1 MSTAHLDDMAAHIE
15 LPFLYQT
22 RTILRWRPRV
32 RRRLANRRALSSQP
46 QPHPETTSDTST
58 PDSYSYDGQGGFLK
72 EKARQVAE
80 SSKAPAAIRSR
91 NPVGTRIN
99 STITA
104 SERRAFETILRFTPK
119 QAEPSSVK
127 QQSPFVDAGDT
138 DIENILNIF
147 SSSIKSHQAEQNER
161 KLHKAVKAPSDP
173 EPLKSPNDQAI
184 ATQAEGHALAV
195 PSPDIA
201 SLDDLTQSPEL
212 FKFDESIQQAVR
224 ARMKQ
229 IYDALH
235 AAATST
241 TKRGDIATWEVCEAH
256 VFSIAS
262 QLAPPPRATTTQA
275 KSTEPPRFTF
285 TKSHSDNPSELL
297 EAASRTGEP
306 ASPSSITAPS
316 STSSSL
322 SDSLP
327 VLHHV
332 YPAALL
338 LALRLYIQHFPASPL
353 AHNLLPRIRS
363 FGHTSYVLGAGPQF
377 YNSLISLVW
386 LTRSSLRQVDG
397 LLAEMERGGVELT
410 EETYRI
416 LRQIENERA
425 ADLGREQGNAG
436 VLRGSRGAAWWKR
449 HEQVFWFPRILD
461 WLAVVAKRLT
471 LKEMGDTY

>member
-1 MSTAHLDDMAAHIE
+1 MAAHIE

-22 RTILRWRPRV
+22 RTILRCRPRV
-32 RRRLANRRALSSQP
+32 TRRLGSRRALSSQP
-46 QPHPETTSDTST
+46 QSEPTSDTDIS
-58 PDSYSYDGQGGFLK
+58 DSYSYDGQGGFLK

-80 SSKAPAAIRSR
+80 SSKAPTAIRSR
-91 NPVGTRIN
+91 NSVGTRIN

-161 KLHKAVKAPSDP
+161 KLHKKAPSDP
-173 EPLKSPNDQAI
+173 EPPASPKEQAI
-184 ATQAEGHALAV
+184 ATHAAGHAQAV

-201 SLDDLTQSPEL
+201 TLDDLSQSPEL
-212 FKFDESIQQAVR
+212 SKFDESIQQAVR

-229 IYDALH
+229 IADSLL

-241 TKRGDIATWEVCEAH
+241 TTRGDIAMWEVCEIQI
-256 VFSIAS
+256 FSIAS
-262 QLAPPPRATTTQA
+262 QLSPPARETTTNP

-297 EAASRTGEP
+297 EAASRTGEMP
-306 ASPSSITAPS
+306 AVPSSTTAPS
-316 STSSSL
+316 STSPPP
-322 SDSLP
+322 DSLP

-449 HEQVFWFPRILD
+449 HEQLFWFPRILD

-471 LKEMGDTY
+471 LREMADPH